1 MVISQCRNLRI
12 RYAFIGLE
20 RTGGI
25 MTFDIT
31 DPQHPFFVDY
41 VNTSPFDI
49 APEGVLFIKEEDSP
63 NGKPLLVVSHE
74 VSNTT
79 TIFEINKN

>member
-1 MVISQCRNLRI
+1 MVYDIS
-12 RYAFIGLE
+12 
-20 RTGGI
+20 
-25 MTFDIT
+25 
-31 DPQHPFFVDY
+31 DPRRPFFVDY
-41 VNTSPFDI
+41 VSTSPNDVS
-49 APEGVLFIKEEDSP
+49 PEGVLFIKEDDSP